1 MKVSKIFKGVIFIII
16 LVLLL
21 NFGLKLVSDANTI
34 NNILGILLLTF
45 TICLPS
51 IITLTK
57 DKIKNI
63 FNKK

>member
-1 MKVSKIFKGVIFIII
+1 MRVSKIFKGVIFIII

-45 TICLPS
+45 IVCLPS